1 LHFGRMKDMGKK
13 AGQIKI
19 SQCMIVKNEEQ
30 NIRQALSWGKGVVY
44 EQIVVDTGSTDNTVQ
59 IAEEMGA
66 KVYHFEWCDDF
77 SAAKNYAI
85 EQASGNW
92 IAFLDADEYFPER
105 DAHRIPGMIK
115 KAESVSLKGARIHML
130 RSAMYHLND
139 DGEVFSAGQHDRI
152 FRNMKGLRYK
162 NRVHEG
168 LSLANGQTLHCIVT
182 DLSIMHTGYSD
193 SVRSEKGNR
202 NIPLLKKSVEE
213 DPENYDL
220 WSYLGESYAGS
231 DQAEEAIESMEHVIE
246 HVAENITG
254 PDAPSNTS
262 IKISEDRL
270 FAAFAVWFSAVSFLP
285 DEVISSYEIQAHR
298 YYDIFT
304 KTGKLFPDVEFYMG
318 RFLIRIGKQDEAVH
332 FLELALEKLE
342 LYKGSASLKLSGR
355 LDFVYNLLRLCY
367 EQRRDAAKCVY
378 YGTLSL
384 RVNRYQEDTLTALT
398 SLLQGDP
405 NTAARQAYD
414 FLARL
419 YQFDNL
425 KDKLFVLKVSLK
437 LGYSELADIIKLEMT
452 EQEKRWLDGQEE
464 SV

>member
-1 LHFGRMKDMGKK
+1 MGKK

-30 NIRQALSWGKGVVY
+30 NIRRALSWGKGIVY
-44 EQIVVDTGSTDNTVQ
+44 EQVVVDTGSTDNTVP

-66 KVYHFEWCDDF
+66 KVFHFEWCDDF

-105 DAHRIPGMIK
+105 DAHRIPGVIRK
-115 KAESVSLKGARIHML
+115 VENASLKGTRIHML

-139 DGEVFSAGQHDRI
+139 DGEVFSSGQHDRI

-168 LSLANGQTLHCIVT
+168 LSLAGGQALRYVPT

-202 NIPLLKKSVEE
+202 NIPLLRKSVEE

-231 DQAEEAIESMEHVIE
+231 DQAEEAIASMEHVIE
-246 HVAENITG
+246 RIAEGKTL
-254 PDAPSNTS
+254 T
-262 IKISEDRL
+262 ISEDRL

-285 DEVISSYEIQAHR
+285 DEAISSYEQQVR
-298 YYDIFT
+298 QYYDIFT
-304 KTGKLFPDVEFYMG
+304 ETGKLFPDVEFYMG
-318 RFLIRIGKQDEAVH
+318 RFLIRIGKQMEGAH

-342 LYKGSASLKLSGR
+342 QYKGSSSLKLSAR
-355 LDFVYNLLRLCY
+355 LDFVYNILRLCY
-367 EQRRDAAKCVY
+367 AERGDAAKCVY

-384 RVNRYQEDTLTALT
+384 RVNRYQEDTLAALI

-405 NTAARQAYD
+405 NTAAEQAYD

-419 YQFDNL
+419 YRFDNL
-425 KDKLFVLKVSLK
+425 KDTLFVLKTAMK
-437 LGYSELADIIKLEMT
+437 TGYAELAGLLRQTAIAQGADI
-452 EQEKRWLDGQEE
+452 R
-464 SV
+464 

>member
-1 LHFGRMKDMGKK
+1 MGKK
-13 AGQIKI
+13 AVRIKL

-30 NIRQALSWGKGVVY
+30 NIRQALSWGKGIVY
-44 EQIVVDTGSTDNTVQ
+44 EQIVVDTGSTDNTAQ

-66 KVYHFEWCDDF
+66 KVFHFEWCDDF

-85 EQASGNW
+85 EQASGDW
-92 IAFLDADEYFPER
+92 IAFLDADEYFPNK
-105 DAHRIPGMIK
+105 DAHRILGIIK
-115 KAESVSLKGARIHML
+115 KAENASLKGARIHML

-168 LSLANGQTLHCIVT
+168 LSLANGQTLHYIVT

-193 SVRSEKGNR
+193 SVRSEKGTR
-202 NIPLLKKSVEE
+202 NIPLLKKSVKE

-231 DQAEEAIESMEHVIE
+231 DQAAEAIESMEHVIE
-246 HVAENITG
+246 HVAENTSVSN
-254 PDAPSNTS
+254 APSSTS
-262 IKISEDRL
+262 LKISEDRL

-285 DEVISSYEIQAHR
+285 DEMISSYEVQARR

-304 KTGKLFPDVEFYMG
+304 KTGKLFPDVEFYLG
-318 RFLIRIGKQDEAVH
+318 RYLIRIGRQDEAVH

-342 LYKGSASLKLSGR
+342 LYKGSASLKLSAR
-355 LDFVYNLLRLCY
+355 LDFVYNILRLCY
-367 EQRRDAAKCVY
+367 AERRDAAKCVY

-384 RVNRYQEDTLTALT
+384 RVNRYQEDTLTALV

-405 NTAARQAYD
+405 NTTARQAYD
-414 FLARL
+414 FLAQL
-419 YQFDNL
+419 YQFKSL
-425 KDKLFVLKVSLK
+425 KDKLFVLKTAMT
-437 LGYSELADIIKLEMT
+437 LGYTELEEIIRLEMT
-452 EQEKRWLDGQEE
+452 EQEKNWLDGQKK

>member
-1 LHFGRMKDMGKK
+1 MGKK

-59 IAEEMGA
+59 IAEDMGA
-66 KVYHFEWCDDF
+66 KVFHFEWCDDF

-92 IAFLDADEYFPER
+92 IAFLDADEYFSEQ
-105 DAHRIPGMIK
+105 DAKKIPSILK
-115 KAESVSLKGARIHML
+115 KLESVSVKSGRIHML
-130 RSAMYHLND
+130 RTTMFHLND

-152 FRNMKGLRYK
+152 FRNMRGLRYK
-162 NRVHEG
+162 NRIHEV
-168 LSLANGQTLHCIVT
+168 LSFSGGQTLRYSLA
-182 DLSIMHTGYSD
+182 DLTIIHTGYSD
-193 SVRSEKGNR
+193 SVRDEKGDR

-220 WSYLGESYAGS
+220 WSYLGESYAVS
-231 DQAEEAIESMEHVIE
+231 NQMEEAIDSMEHVIE
-246 HVAENITG
+246 HIAECVQDKNIHVRIC
-254 PDAPSNTS
+254 D
-262 IKISEDRL
+262 DRL

-285 DEVISSYEIQAHR
+285 DDQISSYEKKARR
-298 YYDIFT
+298 YYDVFL
-304 KTGKLFPDVEFYMG
+304 KQEKLFPDVEYYMG
-318 RFLIRIGKQDEAVH
+318 RFLIRIGEQAEGVH
-332 FLELALEKLE
+332 FFELALEKLE
-342 LYKGSASLKLSGR
+342 KYKGSSSLKLPGR
-355 LDFVYNLLRLCY
+355 LDMVYNVLMFHY
-367 EQRRDAAKCVY
+367 EQHGDASKCVY
-378 YGTLSL
+378 YSTLSL
-384 RVNRYQEDTLTALT
+384 RVNRYQEDALKVLLN
-398 SLLQGDP
+398 LLQGDP
-405 NTAARQAYD
+405 NTVAGQAYD

-425 KDKLFVLKVSLK
+425 KDKLFVLKAALK